1 MICVYLAAVQTKNRY
16 LTSVHCCKNAS
27 SVFVLTYANL
37 FQVRPVFPLSTV
49 ISVSAFQNPR
59 SMTQF
64 QHACCEFE

>member
-1 MICVYLAAVQTKNRY
+1 MICVYLAAVQTENRN

-27 SVFVLTYANL
+27 SVFVLTYGNL

-64 QHACCEFE
+64 QH